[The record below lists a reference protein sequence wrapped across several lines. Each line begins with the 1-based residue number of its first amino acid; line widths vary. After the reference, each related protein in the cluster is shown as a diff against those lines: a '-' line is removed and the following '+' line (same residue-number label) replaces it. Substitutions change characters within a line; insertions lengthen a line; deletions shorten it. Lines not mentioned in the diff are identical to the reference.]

1 MTKKEDHI
9 EFVGDDIVKKAVE
22 KICSSNLSVLQKLEL
37 YELKAIVIKTVKE
50 CLNNPEK
57 ILTNNQKN
65 SIYNERR
72 MAYAI
77 DEIESYLAYRNIDQE
92 YENFPENL
100 IKDAAIELM
109 DQEDDFLGNDYNQL
123 ISDSLYNTL
132 KNERSDI
139 KNA

>member
-9 EFVGDDIVKKAVE
+9 EFVGDDIAKKAVE
-22 KICSSNLSVLQKLEL
+22 KIYSSNLSVLQKLEL
-37 YELKAIVIKTVKE
+37 CELKAIVIKTVKE

-77 DEIESYLAYRNIDQE
+77 DEIENCLANNIDQE
-92 YENFPENL
+92 YENFPEGL

-109 DQEDDFLGNDYNQL
+109 DQEDELLANDYHQR
-123 ISDSLYNTL
+123 IRDSLYSTL
-132 KNERSDI
+132 KNSRSDI
-139 KNA
+139 KNV